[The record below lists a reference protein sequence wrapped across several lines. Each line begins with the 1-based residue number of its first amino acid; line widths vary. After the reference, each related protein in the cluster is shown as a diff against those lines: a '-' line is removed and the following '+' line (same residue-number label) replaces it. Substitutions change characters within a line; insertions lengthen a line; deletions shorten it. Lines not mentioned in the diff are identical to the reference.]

1 MALRS
6 LRSPCSGP
14 GPYSSSL
21 SGQAMAMAMD
31 LDLLMWAAKY
41 EGARASAELL
51 LKTEGARNRR
61 PDRLCEQHGMA
72 RKGEEE
78 MEARRGV
85 QGVSSSAWF
94 EMMNV
99 P

>member
-1 MALRS
+1 MRS

-14 GPYSSSL
+14 WPNISSL

-41 EGARASAELL
+41 EGASASAELL
-51 LKTEGARNRR
+51 LKTEGARKRR
-61 PDRLCEQHGMA
+61 PDRLCEQQGMA